1 MSEERIRDYLMDELG
16 DPDAPIGS
24 RLWSLWV
31 ANEIRKT
38 VYNKQQADQ
47 RLRWLVEAFKE
58 HQGFQSIGFLS
69 WEEFCERKLQKQAD
83 EVDKALT
90 PVQRAAIEA
99 QPLPTQSES
108 QVGNKNAWSAN
119 TITKNDSYNCNDG
132 SSHNTRGNNEEYL
145 TARIA
150 RDRPDILD
158 DMKAGKYRSVRA
170 AAIEAGIVKPV
181 QRFSM
186 PDTPEAAGKYLAGRV
201 GVQWVI
207 DMVDSYYR
215 HIEE

>member
-99 QPLPTQSES
+99 QPERIKPE
-108 QVGNKNAWSAN
+108 GRPP
-119 TITKNDSYNCNDG
+119 NDTDNRDNYNSFG
-132 SSHNTRGNNEEYL
+132 TRGTDAEYL